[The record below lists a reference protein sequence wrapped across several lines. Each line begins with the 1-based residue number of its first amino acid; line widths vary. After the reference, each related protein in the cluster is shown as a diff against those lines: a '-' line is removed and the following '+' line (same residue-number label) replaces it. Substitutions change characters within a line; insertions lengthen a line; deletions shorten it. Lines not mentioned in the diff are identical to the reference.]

1 MSLTPRWHAPAE
13 QDLLRIPWRDAAWIS
28 SAVNDLAEHG
38 TGDVRRVVL
47 STGERVFYLFLSGY
61 RVVVTFDRP
70 NSVVHV
76 WRVFRTGRP

>member
-1 MSLTPRWHAPAE
+1 MSLAPRWHAPAE
-13 QDLLRIPWRDAAWIS
+13 QDLLGIPWRDAAWIS
-28 SAVNDLAEHG
+28 SVVNDLAEQG

-76 WRVFRTGRP
+76 RRVFRTGRP